1 MKGYFNDDEAT
12 QQKLKDGF
20 YFTGDIGY
28 QDNDGYLYVVN
39 RRSDLIVTGGENVNP
54 IEVEEVILKFPKVKE
69 VCVFGIDDEKWG
81 QKVATA
87 IVPKQNQQFKIDELK
102 NFMRDKIASFKIPKE
117 IYFVDELPKTELGKI
132 KRETI
137 REILNLT

>member
-1 MKGYFNDDEAT
+1 M
-12 QQKLKDGF
+12 
-20 YFTGDIGY
+20 
-28 QDNDGYLYVVN
+28 
-39 RRSDLIVTGGENVNP
+39 IVTGGENVNP
-54 IEVEEVILKFPKVKE
+54 IEVEEVILKFSKVKE

-117 IYFVDELPKTELGKI
+117 IYFVEELPKTELGKVRI
-132 KRETI
+132 DLVKS
-137 REILNLT
+137 LFV